1 MNIRKILG
9 IKDDVMKILYGS
21 SDLRLV
27 KGRIVSCWDKG
38 CIAKGFLIVRE
49 FVDMPEDLSVRDLRK
64 ILNSYVRTLAENA
77 PIDLRVI
84 VLPIRSDEIIARI
97 EKTIQVKQII
107 LESDPS
113 NEKLRTEIERLKR
126 IKKRILDGEMPFSIN
141 MIFGVTAI
149 GSTEEEAIEKLLRK
163 IEILK
168 EELRGLGIYAED
180 LKGVGVIA
188 AINEFFRRA

>member
-1 MNIRKILG
+1 MNIKKILG
-9 IKDDVMKILYGS
+9 IRDDIAKILYGS

-27 KGRIVSCWDKG
+27 KGRIVSCWNKG
-38 CIAKGFLIVRE
+38 CVAKGFLIVRD
-49 FVDMPEDLSVRDLRK
+49 FIDMPEDLSERDLRK

-84 VLPIRSDEIIARI
+84 VLPTRSDEVIARI
-97 EKTIQVKQII
+97 EKAIQVKQII

-141 MIFGVTAI
+141 MIFGVTAL
-149 GSTEEEAIEKLLRK
+149 GTTEEEAIEKLSRK
-163 IEILK
+163 MEILK
-168 EELRGLGIYAED
+168 EELRGLGIYVED
-180 LKGVGVIA
+180 LRGLGAIA
-188 AINEFFRRA
+188 FINEFFRRA